1 MRREEG
7 SEVDV
12 MRLPACSLF
21 ILLFPLPSVFT
32 SLYRVIV
39 SILSKAER

>member
-1 MRREEG
+1 MDDAEG

-12 MRLPACSLF
+12 MRSLF

-32 SLYRVIV
+32 SHYRVFV
-39 SILSKAER
+39 SILSKVEW

>member
-1 MRREEG
+1 MDDAEG

-12 MRLPACSLF
+12 MRSLS

-32 SLYRVIV
+32 SSYRVFV
-39 SILSKAER
+39 SILSKVEW